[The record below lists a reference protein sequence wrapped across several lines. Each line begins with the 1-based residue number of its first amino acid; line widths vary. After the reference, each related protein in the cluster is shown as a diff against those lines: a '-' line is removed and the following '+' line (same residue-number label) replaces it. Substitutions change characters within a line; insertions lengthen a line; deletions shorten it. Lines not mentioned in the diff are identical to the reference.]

1 MTHLPRSALQS
12 SAFCTMGCALPLATG
27 AKLADPGRV
36 VVAFMGDGG
45 LEMVL
50 GELITLRDLGL
61 PVIVM
66 VFVDASEGP
75 SFWPSS

>member
-1 MTHLPRSALQS
+1 
-12 SAFCTMGCALPLATG
+12 MGCALPLATG

-50 GELITLRDLGL
+50 GELITLRDLG
-61 PVIVM
+61 
-66 VFVDASEGP
+66 
-75 SFWPSS
+75 

>member
-1 MTHLPRSALQS
+1 MCVT
-12 SAFCTMGCALPLATG
+12 LATG

-66 VFVDASEGP
+66 VFVDASLALIEKTKRDAI
-75 SFWPSS
+75 